1 MENPIK
7 MDDLG
12 VPLFLEATIIS
23 MQIAHKFEPWQ
34 ISSKLRK
41 KNTAGLH
48 LIFIFPG
55 RIYKHIQGSILVSER
70 G

>member
-41 KNTAGLH
+41 KKTQLGCTWSSSSLAG
-48 LIFIFPG
+48 FIN
-55 RIYKHIQGSILVSER
+55 IYKGR
-70 G
+70 Y